1 MNSERIYIVGFMFS
15 GKSSHGNN
23 LALTMK
29 RRFVDTDILLA
40 GQENMSVAEMFEKNG
55 EEWFRER
62 ERKLLHSL
70 SNLNNVVIS
79 TGGGTAIYKD
89 NMDWML
95 NNGIVLYLKM
105 DIPDI
110 VERIKNAENLNSRP
124 LLNRIKHGD
133 VEKEITEIMSE
144 RSPVYERAN
153 IIVSGLSFNADT
165 VRQAILSI

>member
-15 GKSSHGNN
+15 GKSSHGSN
-23 LALTMK
+23 LAAAMNRK
-29 RRFVDTDILLA
+29 FIDTDTLLA
-40 GQENMSVAEMFEKNG
+40 NQENMSVAEMFEKND
-55 EEWFRER
+55 EKWFREK
-62 ERKLLHSL
+62 EKTLLRSL

-79 TGGGTAIYKD
+79 TGGGTPIYSD
-89 NMDWML
+89 NMDLML

-105 DIPDI
+105 NISDI

-124 LLNRIKHGD
+124 LLNRIKYGD

-144 RSPVYERAN
+144 RGPIYERAH

-165 VRQAILSI
+165 IKQAIRNL